1 QVKQGFKAMR
11 FAGQGGWSAPVNGWK
26 PAVSQTVIDPADWNS
41 TQSDYETA
49 LSNVICKDGQ
59 TNPTAN
65 LPMAG
70 FKHTGANTNSGNAS
84 RSEYV
89 SGATFQDGAPLDAGE
104 TGGTSTAY
112 TASLTPAITAY
123 TDKQCFRVKLDQDCG
138 VDPTINFNSVGAKK
152 IYLFEGTAPAQP
164 AAGELLSGDVLE
176 LRYDASLDS
185 GDGGFLIIN
194 KGP

>member
-1 QVKQGFKAMR
+1 MPFD
-11 FAGQGGWSAPVNGWK
+11 GQGGYSAPVNSWN
-26 PAVSQTVIDPADWNS
+26 PAVSQTVIDPTDWNS

-70 FKHTGANTNSGNAS
+70 FKHTGVNTNSGVGS

-123 TDKQCFRVKLDQDCG
+123 ADKQCFRVKFNAACG
-138 VDPTINFNSVGAKK
+138 DNPK
-152 IYLFEGTAPAQP
+152 IG
-164 AAGELLSGDVLE
+164 
-176 LRYDASLDS
+176 RASCRER
-185 GDGGFLIIN
+185 G
-194 KGP
+194 